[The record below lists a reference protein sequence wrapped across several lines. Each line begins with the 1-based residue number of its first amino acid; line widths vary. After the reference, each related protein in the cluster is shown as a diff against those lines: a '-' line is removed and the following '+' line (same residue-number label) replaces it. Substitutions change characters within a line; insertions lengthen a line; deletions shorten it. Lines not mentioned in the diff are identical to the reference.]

1 MRNWRRARFRAA
13 VVREVLR
20 TLVLLLAP
28 FAPFLAAE
36 LWEDLGEEGTVLR
49 AEWPRSDPALAKED
63 ELEIPVQING
73 KLVTV
78 VRVAADAD
86 AKTIEAAALGDEKV
100 QARIAGKT
108 VAKVIVVPGKLVN
121 LVVEVK
127 TRRPRG
133 SDAPLRGTQSLV
145 GQMGWVIDRPL
156 LIALEVA
163 WRWLF
168 GIPFLAVCWMQAQ
181 QILVALPLET
191 AGFNEIDPQNPWV
204 AAVQLTH
211 VWGAYQPLVASALRW
226 LLPLAAVAW
235 VIVSGLG
242 RSVVLKRMEPELG
255 FRPVSMIAL
264 QAAWLGLMALTVWG
278 WLSRLGWVAATHIR
292 TVGEPDLVG
301 YSIWVIFLSLGF
313 FTAWA
318 LVSWPLLLRR

>member
-1 MRNWRRARFRAA
+1 M
-13 VVREVLR
+13 
-20 TLVLLLAP
+20 T
-28 FAPFLAAE
+28 
-36 LWEDLGEEGTVLR
+36 T
-49 AEWPRSDPALAKED
+49 
-63 ELEIPVQING
+63 
-73 KLVTV
+73 
-78 VRVAADAD
+78 
-86 AKTIEAAALGDEKV
+86 
-100 QARIAGKT
+100 
-108 VAKVIVVPGKLVN
+108 
-121 LVVEVK
+121 
-127 TRRPRG
+127 
-133 SDAPLRGTQSLV
+133 PLRGTQSLV
-145 GQMGWVIDRPL
+145 GQMGWVTDRPQ

-211 VWGAYQPLVASALRW
+211 LWGAYQPLVASALRW

-278 WLSRLGWVAATHIR
+278 WLSSLGWVAATHIR

-318 LVSWPLLLRR
+318 LVSWPLLIAPVTMLFEDRSAGSAMARSLRLGKAFTGKLVEINLVMGIVTLALIVLAMVLSAAPLPFSDELGPEALHWVSGLAAVFFCVASDYFQLVRLKGFVEFWKMFRAAC

>member
-1 MRNWRRARFRAA
+1 
-13 VVREVLR
+13 
-20 TLVLLLAP
+20 
-28 FAPFLAAE
+28 
-36 LWEDLGEEGTVLR
+36 
-49 AEWPRSDPALAKED
+49 
-63 ELEIPVQING
+63 
-73 KLVTV
+73 VT
-78 VRVAADAD
+78 
-86 AKTIEAAALGDEKV
+86 T
-100 QARIAGKT
+100 
-108 VAKVIVVPGKLVN
+108 
-121 LVVEVK
+121 
-127 TRRPRG
+127 
-133 SDAPLRGTQSLV
+133 PLRGTQSLV
-145 GQMGWVIDRPL
+145 GQMGWVTDRPQ

-211 VWGAYQPLVASALRW
+211 LWGAYQPLVASALRW

-278 WLSRLGWVAATHIR
+278 WLSSLGWVAATHIR

-318 LVSWPLLLRR
+318 LVSWPLLIAPVTMLFEDRSAGSAMARSLRLGKAFTGKLVEINLVMGIVTLALIVLAMVLSAAPLPFSDELGPEALHWVSGLAAVFFCVASDYFQLVRLKGFVEFWKMFRAAC